1 MCVCVCVCVSAQLRI
16 VLRDVCDKLLS
27 DKGLRPFHHPVAAHL
42 MPEYDRLIEHPMDI
56 RSVRSLCVC
65 VRARACPLVSVRM
78 RARVCV
84 ACIRFR
90 HVDRAHVRDDGPEVF
105 AAKSIAS
112 HSTALDK
119 VNARAYGSFRSFVED
134 IDLIVRNALAYR
146 RDVRACRSSH

>member
-1 MCVCVCVCVSAQLRI
+1 
-16 VLRDVCDKLLS
+16 
-27 DKGLRPFHHPVAAHL
+27 
-42 MPEYDRLIEHPMDI
+42 
-56 RSVRSLCVC
+56 
-65 VRARACPLVSVRM
+65 M

-105 AAKSIAS
+105 AAKSIAA

-146 RDVRACRSSH
+146 RDCSRVPELALSRCFAVGVR